1 MLIVENVGLP
11 ITSGAKVYDNV
22 MEVWTKALTTVDKL
36 VSGMAQNIQSSD
48 VLLGLSA
55 WHLYPDMCILGK
67 DTTRVQQGDN
77 LVRQGGLVTFGV
89 RRAHSNED
97 SEVSWSMPLAQLRY
111 YGKPVLSEGSISSK
125 STRIPFDRLVLVAIG
140 SLISTWGLQT
150 SDFENVA
157 RFLILLCKLTEPK
170 QKSSYFSTTTTS
182 WLELLSQHASGFLA
196 SSGHERI
203 ESSRLI
209 ALGCRRFGSFL
220 AEPNEQPKPFF
231 GISDPIIYLDLVQ
244 HEHLPAALREIVSK
258 YDLGVDLRG
267 AFVRYH
273 GGSDFTYYAS
283 LFPQK
288 IPNSTTKLHW
298 RWIQVPNVVGIAGMS
313 EAAVLAHWE
322 SEAIRRSMDLM
333 KETGEPCGVLERN
346 TITEDDGFAN
356 WSGMSSFI
364 TSSFL
369 REWALMGDETEE
381 QDEDDSSSQD
391 SLENALSLIPSSL
404 IPDKTD
410 KINRSSTMEDK
421 ERIPPET
428 LAEWDDS
435 PSKHQYG
442 QKKYKLLFRVS
453 AAAVYQPNVEFNE
466 WEKVKLSIK
475 LADITDLL
483 ASDYVRRDRSTR
495 LLLSYE
501 TNRAIDHASTTALPY
516 FKFLENLHFASEIY
530 SSLSGSEIDMSVL
543 STALHNASWGM
554 AIGGASMFRARSFA
568 CIAMFETGGL
578 NLRPQDFE
586 GVVAISSGNSLYVSE
601 LLLCDP
607 YAGVEPHLIRCL
619 VGNVGK
625 PGLSLLLLPKNPIHR
640 EPDLDTWELVNH
652 AEFDGLYEDNFRGT
666 SLHLSLTGYEQA
678 LNIGKH
684 GGRDKEVCYLEAVIA
699 ALDNGTWVADL
710 DILYRP
716 PQPESIFQNI
726 WVGNDGHYYL
736 PGDCRHKVQERADFA
751 SRFNHLTSIDNWFEV
766 FDRPLNASIVRVRGN
781 WIARLALATV
791 MMNEKRPMIIG
802 SQEICWACVGE
813 LANSAN
819 LDPRQQVILC

>member
-36 VSGMAQNIQSSD
+36 VAGMAQNIQSSD

-67 DTTRVQQGDN
+67 ETTSVQQGDN
-77 LVRQGGLVTFGV
+77 LVKHGGLMTFGI
-89 RRAHSNED
+89 RRAHSNE
-97 SEVSWSMPLAQLRY
+97 STEVSWSMPLAHLRY

-140 SLISTWGLQT
+140 SLISTWGLKT
-150 SDFENVA
+150 TDFDDVA
-157 RFLILLCKLTEPK
+157 RFLILLCKFIEPNH
-170 QKSSYFSTTTTS
+170 KSSFFSNTTS

-231 GISDPIIYLDLVQ
+231 GISDLVIYLDLVQ
-244 HEHLPAALREIVSK
+244 HKHLPAALREIVSK

-283 LFPQK
+283 LFPQN
-288 IPNSTTKLHW
+288 IRNGTSNFLLHR
-298 RWIQVPNVVGIAGMS
+298 RWIQVPNVVVVATSGTS
-313 EAAVLAHWE
+313 KAAVLAYWE
-322 SEAIRRSMDLM
+322 SEAVRRSVDLT
-333 KETGEPCGVLERN
+333 KETGEPCGVLECN
-346 TITEDDGFAN
+346 TITEDDKFAN
-356 WSGMSSFI
+356 WSGTPSYI
-364 TSSFL
+364 TSSVS
-369 REWALMGDETEE
+369 REWAFMGGETEE
-381 QDEDDSSSQD
+381 QDENDSSSQD
-391 SLENALSLIPSSL
+391 IFENAFSLIPSSL
-404 IPDKTD
+404 IPDKRS
-410 KINRSSTMEDK
+410 RSSTTEDK
-421 ERIPPET
+421 EQIPPET
-428 LAEWDDS
+428 LDEWDVGA
-435 PSKHQYG
+435 SKHQYG
-442 QKKYKLLFRVS
+442 QKEYRLLFRVS
-453 AAAVYQPNVEFNE
+453 SAAVYQPNDEFKE
-466 WEKVKLSIK
+466 WEKVKFSIK
-475 LADITDLL
+475 LADIINLL
-483 ASDYVRRDRSTR
+483 TSDSVRRDGLVE
-495 LLLSYE
+495 LLSSYE
-501 TNRAIDHASTTALPY
+501 TTEAKDHASTTALPY
-516 FKFLENLHFASEIY
+516 FKSLENLHFASEIY
-530 SSLSGSEIDMSVL
+530 SSLSGSEIDMPVL

-554 AIGGASMFRARSFA
+554 GIGDDSMLRARSFA

-586 GVVAISSGNSLYVSE
+586 AVVAISSGNTLYVSE

-607 YAGVEPHLIRCL
+607 HAVVEPHLIRCL

-652 AEFDGLYEDNFRGT
+652 AEFDGLYEDNFKGT

-710 DILYRP
+710 DVLYRTF
-716 PQPESIFQNI
+716 QTERIFWEFCVQH
-726 WVGNDGHYYL
+726 DEHYYL
-736 PGDCRHKVQERADFA
+736 PTYCRHKMQERADFA
-751 SRFNHLTSIDNWFEV
+751 SNFSHLTSIDNWFEV
-766 FDRPLNASIVRVRGN
+766 FDRPSNASIVRARGN

-791 MMNEKRPMIIG
+791 MTNQKTPMIIG
-802 SQEICWACVGE
+802 SQEICWACVRV
-813 LANSAN
+813 LTDSAN
-819 LDPRQQVILC
+819 LDPKKQVFLC